1 MQFIIYILLKAI
13 EIYSYILL
21 AYVFMSWV
29 PSLYE
34 TWFGKIIIWLVR
46 PIIQPFRKLNLQFMG
61 LDWTVF
67 VVMIAMNL
75 LSRLLVYL
83 LLLFL

>member
-1 MQFIIYILLKAI
+1 MQFIIRILLQAI

-34 TWFGKIIIWLVR
+34 TSLGRLIIWLVR
-46 PIIQPFRKLNLQFMG
+46 PILKPFQRFHLQFMG

-67 VVMIAMNL
+67 LVMILLNL
-75 LSRLLVYL
+75 FARFLVR
-83 LLLFL
+83 LFLSI